1 MDDVVPRV
9 KANADQIASRD
20 SDTCREP
27 ADLCSLVGIDSI
39 KGVSGSAYR
48 AHFDHCALPAATGE
62 DVDFAATNGQI
73 GGNDLVTVVDEEATG
88 ERLSKSA

>member
-9 KANADQIASRD
+9 KANTDQIASRD

-27 ADLCSLVGIDSI
+27 ADLCSLLAIDSI
-39 KGVSGSAYR
+39 QGVSGSGDR
-48 AHFDHCALPAATGE
+48 AHFDHCALTAATGD
-62 DVDFAATNGQI
+62 DVYFAAANGHV
-73 GGNDLVTVVDEEATG
+73 GGNDLVTMVDEEATG